1 MGELHSYEAQPS
13 TGRDNSSLCSRS
25 GICTPVF
32 VHRHDFDVALSRWM
46 KDQSIENTIVLKA
59 EARKSRWIA
68 LKAQIVAGCVA
79 FLLLNGVWFMVRRV
93 THSGASPAPKAGQV
107 KWRFGRSRWR
117 DGRYR
122 VLVGGLFSR
131 LRDSRFER

>member
-1 MGELHSYEAQPS
+1 MRPS
-13 TGRDNSSLCSRS
+13 VRQVVITAVFALVVA
-25 GICTPVF
+25 ICTPVC

-46 KDQSIENTIVLKA
+46 KDQSIENTLVLKA

-93 THSGASPAPKAGQV
+93 THSGSFPAPKAGQV

-117 DGRYR
+117 DGVKNLGPRECSAPAHLSIGY
-122 VLVGGLFSR
+122 
-131 LRDSRFER
+131 